1 MPASREKTNLKEAR
15 SVRLQPLRYNVLL
28 HIRFLVDHSRVK
40 ASLRVTT
47 LMALCFCFL
56 LLQPLPAQNR
66 LVVDH
71 TVARNLESAA
81 KHLYSIPLN
90 DGDYVS
96 AAIKQQGQV
105 NAVIFNPDGS
115 LMRRSLGPPADG
127 KREFRFSAE
136 GAGTYTIEI
145 TSPTDHTVKYEL
157 LLTQLLSLSE
167 R

>member
-71 TVARNLESAA
+71 TVARNLESGA
-81 KHLYSIPLN
+81 KHVYSFPLN
-90 DGDYVS
+90 AGNYDS
-96 AAIKQQGQV
+96 AALNHQGHS
-105 NAVIFNPDGS
+105 NAVTFI
-115 LMRRSLGPPADG
+115 
-127 KREFRFSAE
+127 
-136 GAGTYTIEI
+136 
-145 TSPTDHTVKYEL
+145 H
-157 LLTQLLSLSE
+157 
-167 R
+167 